1 MASFLSITRVILN
14 PPSIEEVIMEMVI
27 VPLLV
32 SVFVGLGA
40 LILFF
45 PYDKVLR

>member
-1 MASFLSITRVILN
+1 
-14 PPSIEEVIMEMVI
+14 MEMVI

-32 SVFVGLGA
+32 CVFVGLGA

-45 PYDKVLR
+45 PYDKDLR